1 MKRVVIALVCL
12 AAFLAGFALGRYS
25 PLENALERYCEV
37 VQGEM
42 PEDIRL
48 TIYGRYVY
56 YIAEFWS
63 TNTHITPEEV
73 MAEHDTLIT
82 VGPEKLAAHWGT
94 FQELQPAVLEQ
105 ASEKQGYVSARVYY
119 VLEVGDGQGNYEK
132 ILEVSWDK
140 PGENVMVNGVE
151 VENVE
156 LLCDLVAP
164 FMTYDERGSLYL
176 F

>member
-1 MKRVVIALVCL
+1 MKRVIVALVCL
-12 AAFLAGFALGRYS
+12 AALLTGFALGRYS
-25 PLENALERYCEV
+25 PLENALEGYGEV

-56 YIAEFWS
+56 DIVDFWN

-73 MAEHDTLIT
+73 MSQQDILIT
-82 VGPEKLAAHWGT
+82 VGPDQLAPHWGT
-94 FQELQPAVLEQ
+94 FQELQPAILEV

-132 ILEVSWDK
+132 ILEVSYDK
-140 PGENVMVNGVE
+140 PDGNILVNGVE
-151 VENVE
+151 VEDAD
-156 LLCDLVAP
+156 LFCDLITP
-164 FMTYDERGSLYL
+164 FMTYDERCGLYL